1 MSEEKEK
8 DQLFEHYRFKA
19 DPGQEAMRLDKF
31 LIHRI
36 EKISRNKVQDHIKAG
51 NVLVNEKAVKA
62 NYKVRA
68 GDEISIVMEEPP
80 KEFEIKAENIS
91 LNIVHE
97 DEDIIVVNKKAG
109 MVVHPGFGNYTGTL
123 VNALTYHFELPKNPQ
138 GDPRPGL
145 AHRIDKNTSGL
156 LIVAKNEYA
165 MTHLAKQFFDHTVK
179 RKYIALVWGNVEEN
193 EGTINAYIG
202 RDTKDRKK
210 FRTYDDP
217 DDGREAITHFKVL
230 ERFAYVSLIECEL
243 ETGRTHQIRV
253 HMKSIG
259 HPIFQD
265 DTYGGDRILKGP
277 PHTKYKQYIQNCF
290 KIIKRQALHAQT
302 LGFIHPKS
310 EKLIRFESELPS
322 DMAEVIDK
330 WRNYIQPYKD
340 RFNDI
345 FN

>member
-1 MSEEKEK
+1 
-8 DQLFEHYRFKA
+8 
-19 DPGQEAMRLDKF
+19 
-31 LIHRI
+31 
-36 EKISRNKVQDHIKAG
+36 
-51 NVLVNEKAVKA
+51 
-62 NYKVRA
+62 
-68 GDEISIVMEEPP
+68 
-80 KEFEIKAENIS
+80 
-91 LNIVHE
+91 
-97 DEDIIVVNKKAG
+97 
-109 MVVHPGFGNYTGTL
+109 
-123 VNALTYHFELPKNPQ
+123 
-138 GDPRPGL
+138 
-145 AHRIDKNTSGL
+145 
-156 LIVAKNEYA
+156 

-179 RKYIALVWGNVEEN
+179 RKYIALVWGNAEEN

-217 DDGREAITHFKVL
+217 EDGREAITHFKVI

-310 EKLIRFESELPS
+310 EKLISFESELPS